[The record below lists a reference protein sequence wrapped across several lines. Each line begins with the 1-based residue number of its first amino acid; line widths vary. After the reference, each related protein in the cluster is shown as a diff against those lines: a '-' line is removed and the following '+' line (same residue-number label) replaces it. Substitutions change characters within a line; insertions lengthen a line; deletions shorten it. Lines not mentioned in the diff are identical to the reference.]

1 MRLQGGQKEAQPN
14 LPAQVFDAASGP
26 LLANAF
32 ERQRQLMGGHEP

>member
-1 MRLQGGQKEAQPN
+1 MRLQGGQKETQPN

-32 ERQRQLMGGHEP
+32 ERQWKLMGGHEP